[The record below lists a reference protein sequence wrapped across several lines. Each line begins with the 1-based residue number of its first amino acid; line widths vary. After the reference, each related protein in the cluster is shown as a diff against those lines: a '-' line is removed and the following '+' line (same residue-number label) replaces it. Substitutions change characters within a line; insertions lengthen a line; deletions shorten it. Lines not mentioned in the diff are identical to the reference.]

1 MNSKNN
7 EINILRGIAFVLVL
21 LGHSFPDSA
30 YGYINMYTEFAREYI
45 YSFHMPLFFIISG
58 FCMAPLLSEKQ
69 ISIKDELIKRAK
81 RLLIPYLFYSYIAI
95 IPKLIFS
102 SYMYIKFEPRLIWT
116 TLLGKSTSGTLWY
129 IWNLFVINMFFLIIS
144 RFIYNKII
152 WLLISSGLYIIN
164 LFVSPFYFDKLMKY
178 SIFFV
183 LGIFLSGYFSII
195 KKWIENKGLLM
206 LIFILINGGIVMF
219 IGNNKST
226 ELLTALIGSIPV
238 LYLAIHIQAQGGY
251 PKKILELASNYS
263 YGVYLMSPYVQ
274 VAIRVFVY
282 QKLGAPYLLCM
293 GLMLVFGFLFPY
305 IFIKYFVEKNKYLSG
320 VLIGKW

>member
-1 MNSKNN
+1 
-7 EINILRGIAFVLVL
+7 
-21 LGHSFPDSA
+21 
-30 YGYINMYTEFAREYI
+30 
-45 YSFHMPLFFIISG
+45 
-58 FCMAPLLSEKQ
+58 
-69 ISIKDELIKRAK
+69 
-81 RLLIPYLFYSYIAI
+81 
-95 IPKLIFS
+95 
-102 SYMYIKFEPRLIWT
+102 
-116 TLLGKSTSGTLWY
+116 
-129 IWNLFVINMFFLIIS
+129 
-144 RFIYNKII
+144 
-152 WLLISSGLYIIN
+152 
-164 LFVSPFYFDKLMKY
+164 
-178 SIFFV
+178 
-183 LGIFLSGYFSII
+183 
-195 KKWIENKGLLM
+195 M

-320 VLIGKW
+320 VLTGKW